1 MENIKS
7 PLSSPSGG
15 DENIIRLPERLTAR
29 SSSALWLS
37 VLKYSGTDT
46 PIVID
51 ASLLKE
57 IDESGIALLYKI
69 QHRKTAGAVTVHGLS
84 PELQKLYGNLTRK
97 FSPSVSDKVTRTG
110 FFYDIGAGVS
120 RLCGVLA
127 DYLSFI
133 GEILAKGLYCLL
145 HPRTLRIREILS
157 VCETAGTDAFSIVC
171 LIGFLMGIIIAFETA
186 LVARIFG
193 AVIFVVNGIGVAMT
207 RELGPLMTAILFAGR
222 SGSAFAAQLGTQKVN
237 EELNALT
244 TFGLDPVRFLV
255 LPRIIASTLMVPLL
269 SIFAT
274 LVGIIG
280 GGLVMGIYDIS
291 VTQFFVQLAKSVS
304 VSDILFG
311 VIKAGVFGFVIA
323 LIGSYCGL
331 RTGAGAAAVGI
342 STTRAVVQS
351 IVWIVVIDGV
361 AALLMNQLG
370 I

>member
-15 DENIIRLPERLTAR
+15 DENIIQLPERLTAR
-29 SSSALWLS
+29 NSAALWHS
-37 VLKYSGTDT
+37 VLKRSEAHT

-57 IDESGIALLYKI
+57 IDESGIALLYRMLHGDKD
-69 QHRKTAGAVTVHGLS
+69 GAASIRGLS
-84 PELQKLYGNLTRK
+84 PELRKLYENLTRK
-97 FSPSVSDKVTRTG
+97 FSSAAPLSTPPAG
-110 FFYDIGAGVS
+110 FFYDVGNRIVRSLGI
-120 RLCGVLA
+120 LA
-127 DYLSFI
+127 DYLTFM
-133 GEILAKGLYCLL
+133 GEILSKGFGCLL
-145 HPRTLRIREILS
+145 RPKTLRGREILA
-157 VCETAGTDAFSIVC
+157 VCETAGTDAFPIVC

-244 TFGLDPVRFLV
+244 TFGLDPVVFLV
-255 LPRIIASTLMVPLL
+255 LPRIIASSLMVPLL

-274 LVGIIG
+274 LIGIIG
-280 GGLVMGIYDIS
+280 GGLVMGVYDIS

-311 VIKAGVFGFVIA
+311 VVKAGIFGFVIA

-351 IVWIVVIDGV
+351 IVWIVIIDGV

-370 I
+370 V

>member
-1 MENIKS
+1 M
-7 PLSSPSGG
+7 
-15 DENIIRLPERLTAR
+15 
-29 SSSALWLS
+29 
-37 VLKYSGTDT
+37 
-46 PIVID
+46 
-51 ASLLKE
+51 
-57 IDESGIALLYKI
+57 
-69 QHRKTAGAVTVHGLS
+69 
-84 PELQKLYGNLTRK
+84 
-97 FSPSVSDKVTRTG
+97 
-110 FFYDIGAGVS
+110 
-120 RLCGVLA
+120 
-127 DYLSFI
+127 
-133 GEILAKGLYCLL
+133 GEILSKGFGCLL
-145 HPRTLRIREILS
+145 RPKTLRGREILA
-157 VCETAGTDAFSIVC
+157 VCETAGTDAFPIVC

-244 TFGLDPVRFLV
+244 TFGLDPVVFLV
-255 LPRIIASTLMVPLL
+255 LPRIIASSLMVPLL

-274 LVGIIG
+274 LIGIIG
-280 GGLVMGIYDIS
+280 GGLVMGVYDIS

-311 VIKAGVFGFVIA
+311 VVKAGIFGFVIA

-351 IVWIVVIDGV
+351 IVWIVIIDGV

-370 I
+370 V